1 MLWKCEKKSFCVGQE
16 VVPAARVGSDGRVSP
31 EDSVQSIYSQLEG
44 GAFLDI
50 VYFAARSDTICWPT

>member
-1 MLWKCEKKSFCVGQE
+1 M
-16 VVPAARVGSDGRVSP
+16 VPAKRVGSDGRVSL

-50 VYFAARSDTICWPT
+50 VYFAARSDTIC